1 MGSRKTD
8 QFQLAIYRSSMMHRI
23 SIYVIVVVCISAF
36 GGCQNLVN
44 RGQSRDGGLLKATE
58 TEDTS
63 ETKYVARVC
72 KMAGLN
78 PQKVEGVAL
87 VSNLNG
93 TGSAA
98 KPGELRKRLL
108 RDLETIET
116 PLPAEELLQSKNTEM
131 VLVKGLLPA
140 GVRKGDRFDLEIFP
154 LSGTDATSL
163 EGGYIQKMRLRI
175 TAQLGGTV
183 KEGHLQGLGK
193 GRVLTHSAFE
203 TRDDASNRLS
213 GLVLGGGTSKV
224 ERDLALL
231 IRTGSK
237 SIRTSTSIST
247 AINDRFTV
255 STSTGLEGVA
265 NSKTDQ
271 VIELKIPGQYRHNVG
286 RFAQVISNMAYDEP
300 AHLKVNRMDSLE
312 ASLQNPLTAGLSAIR
327 LEAMGKQALPTLK
340 RALGNSDIQVRFAA
354 AQSLAYQGMN
364 EGVEI
369 LANAARTEP
378 AFRWQALVALTT
390 LESGAA
396 DVALESL
403 LEEPSAETRYGA
415 FRAIRKRNPQSPLV
429 AGQWLSHDFKL
440 CLVDNQSPGLV
451 HFSRSELGE
460 IVVFNDSQTFN
471 EKFLYVQSGL
481 TVKSNADGTVTVATY
496 RSDDSFRATCG
507 DRVSDVIQTVSQA
520 GYGYETLLK
529 MTRLAMREGALNGRL
544 VVDATPKVG
553 RRYQSKTLPNA
564 IAHSASEKST
574 PDEIVGKGTD
584 ETKALRRLPRFANLP
599 GDKLRNRLKA
609 GADSTVDVIK
619 DAAVEPA
626 SWWSRIKN

>member
-1 MGSRKTD
+1 
-8 QFQLAIYRSSMMHRI
+8 
-23 SIYVIVVVCISAF
+23 
-36 GGCQNLVN
+36 
-44 RGQSRDGGLLKATE
+44 
-58 TEDTS
+58 
-63 ETKYVARVC
+63 
-72 KMAGLN
+72 MAGLA

-116 PLPAEELLQSKNTEM
+116 PIPAEELLQSKNTEM

-140 GVRKGDRFDLEIFP
+140 GVHKGDRFDLEIFP
-154 LSGTDATSL
+154 LNGTDATSL
-163 EGGYIQKMRLRI
+163 EGGYIQKMRLRT

-193 GRVLTHSAFE
+193 GRVLTNSAFE

-213 GLVLGGGTSKV
+213 GRVLGGGTSKV
-224 ERDLALL
+224 DRDLALL

-237 SIRTSTSIST
+237 SIRTSTSISA

-271 VIELKIPGQYRHNVG
+271 VIELKIPSQYRHNVG

-300 AHLKVNRMDSLE
+300 AHLKVNRMDTLE

-340 RALGNSDIQVRFAA
+340 RALGSSDLQVRFAA
-354 AQSLAYQGMN
+354 AQSLAYQDMN
-364 EGVEI
+364 DGVEV
-369 LANAARTEP
+369 LATAARTEP
-378 AFRWQALVALTT
+378 AFRWQALAALTT
-390 LESGAA
+390 LQSAAA

-403 LEEPSAETRYGA
+403 LNESSAETRYGA
-415 FRAIRKRNPQSPLV
+415 FLAIRKRNPQSPLV
-429 AGQWLSHDFKL
+429 TGQRMSHDSKL
-440 CLVDNQSPGLV
+440 CLVDNQSPALL
-451 HFSRSELGE
+451 HFSRADIAE
-460 IVVFNDSQTFN
+460 IVVFNDSQTFGD
-471 EKFLYVQSGL
+471 KFLYVESGL

-496 RSDDSFRATCG
+496 HSDDSFRATCS

-529 MTRLAMREGALNGRL
+529 MSRLAMKEGTLNGRL

-553 RRYQSKTLPNA
+553 RRYQSKALP
-564 IAHSASEKST
+564 SAMVHASPAQTTPEKST
-574 PDEIVGKGTD
+574 SGRMT
-584 ETKALRRLPRFANLP
+584 TKLAERIKTPQRLMDPSNLP
-599 GDKLRNRLKA
+599 GQKLRDRLRARVENSA
-609 GADSTVDVIK
+609 GVIK
-619 DAAVEPA
+619 DAAVKPA
-626 SWWSRIKN
+626 SWWSRTKD